1 QESQC
6 IGTHHAGGRAG
17 IEPAQAVFQ
26 RLRDGRRAFD
36 EQRFR
41 GAARQRLHPE
51 RPAAGEQVQH
61 PGAGKHR
68 LQPVEKRLA
77 RAVGGRPQARCI
89 RHRQARATPA
99 AADDADLACGALHAH
114 SPRPGD
120 DDAGGN
126 IPPFSPIPGL
136 HGRMVSWFRR
146 DKPESEGAG
155 GRRRLSIEELA
166 AAFPES
172 HQAPPSEAPEAP
184 EAPQAKAPAPETPGQ
199 EAPPAPPAEA
209 AAPDAAAPAAPEA
222 RAPQQTPPRPAVPAT
237 PPVAPP
243 PAPPVGQPPAPPAA
257 TPAPAPSAP
266 DEPAQAPAAPGKK
279 GWRERLGVSGFA
291 RSLGGLFSNNPRLDD
306 DLLDEIETAL
316 LVADV
321 GVAATTGLVET
332 MRKR

>member
-1 QESQC
+1 
-6 IGTHHAGGRAG
+6 
-17 IEPAQAVFQ
+17 
-26 RLRDGRRAFD
+26 
-36 EQRFR
+36 
-41 GAARQRLHPE
+41 
-51 RPAAGEQVQH
+51 
-61 PGAGKHR
+61 
-68 LQPVEKRLA
+68 
-77 RAVGGRPQARCI
+77 
-89 RHRQARATPA
+89 
-99 AADDADLACGALHAH
+99 
-114 SPRPGD
+114 
-120 DDAGGN
+120 
-126 IPPFSPIPGL
+126 
-136 HGRMVSWFRR
+136 
-146 DKPESEGAG
+146 
-155 GRRRLSIEELA
+155 
-166 AAFPES
+166 S

-321 GVAATTGLVET
+321 GVAATTGLVEP
-332 MRKR
+332 MLKRRRARESAGAAALRRGLPGAMVALLRPVAQRLAIDPAAKPFVILTVGVNGVGKPTTSGKLARRYKEEGHGLMLAAGDTFRAAA